1 MLSFNHLTIQ
11 HSQKPNVILAV
22 TNDLAGDQR
31 VHRIASALQQDGYE
45 VLVVGRLLSSSRQ
58 LAPRSYLT
66 RRMKLRFERGK
77 QFYAEYNYKLY
88 QLLMTQPKGIWVAND
103 LDTFLAVS
111 QAARKKGSKVVYDSH
126 EYFTEVPEL
135 VGRPW
140 VQKFW
145 LNIEK
150 RLFPKADAAYTVN
163 QSIADIYSEKYNR
176 QVDVV
181 RNLPTRKPATGP
193 KPSERIIIYQ
203 GALNLGRGIE
213 LMIDTMEHLPGYHL
227 WIIGR
232 GDIEPALRSR
242 AEHSPTPDRIEF
254 KGFVPWEKL
263 HPITAQASLGFSLE
277 EDFGL
282 NYRYASPNK
291 VYDYIQAET
300 PVLVSD
306 LPEMRATVEQHGVG
320 QILPGSDRKPRLLAE
335 RVKRLVEGHGY
346 SEYQDACRKA
356 AQVLCWEEEKK
367 VLLEVFEGL

>member
-1 MLSFNHLTIQ
+1 
-11 HSQKPNVILAV
+11 
-22 TNDLAGDQR
+22 
-31 VHRIASALQQDGYE
+31 
-45 VLVVGRLLSSSRQ
+45 
-58 LAPRSYLT
+58 
-66 RRMKLRFERGK
+66 MKLRFERGK

-88 QLLMTQPKGIWVAND
+88 QLLMTQPKGIWVSND
-103 LDTFLAVS
+103 LDTLMAVS

-135 VGRPW
+135 VGRPL
-140 VQKFW
+140 VRKIW

-150 RLFPKADAAYTVN
+150 RLFPKVDAAYTVN
-163 QSIADIYSEKYNR
+163 QSIADIYSEKYDIP
-176 QVDVV
+176 VSVI
-181 RNLPTRKPATGP
+181 RNVPTRKPATGP
-193 KPSERIIIYQ
+193 KPTERILIYQ

-232 GDIEPALRSR
+232 GDVEAALRSR
-242 AEHSPTPDRIEF
+242 AEHSPHPDRIEL

-320 QILPGSDRKPRLLAE
+320 EVLSAHERKPRLLAE
-335 RVKRLVEGHGY
+335 RVRGIVEGGGY
-346 SEYQDACRKA
+346 DGYQAACRRA

-367 VLLEVFEGL
+367 KLLGIFEGL